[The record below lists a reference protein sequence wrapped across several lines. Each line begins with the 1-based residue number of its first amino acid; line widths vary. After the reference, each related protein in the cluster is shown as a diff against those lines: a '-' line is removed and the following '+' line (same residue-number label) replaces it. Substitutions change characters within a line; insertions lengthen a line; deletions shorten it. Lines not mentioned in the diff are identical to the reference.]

1 MINHEKQ
8 YQAHCPFNFLS
19 FELFLNYEFVLGNYL
34 ILALKPKVLIEKNTY
49 KPNYTL
55 MRKTLEKNFRKEP
68 VNFKCVFYLDF
79 FRVKQKLFPTSKS

>member
-1 MINHEKQ
+1 MINHVKQ

-55 MRKTLEKNFRKEP
+55 DAKNIGKE
-68 VNFKCVFYLDF
+68 L
-79 FRVKQKLFPTSKS
+79 